1 MTPEQQSYV
10 KQQLERGVDPAVL
23 IDTLRQ
29 SGYSEELIT
38 QLISS
43 AQTQRATI
51 PIPPPTHGV
60 PQTEIPKAQNGSK
73 FVKPLLIVVGFI
85 VIAAI
90 ALILVI
96 AASLNDAQYH
106 RMDAS
111 AQQMLNNSRSLAEV
125 HYDKNGFSYA
135 GFCESSEFQRIKF
148 ELAEYEFDCED
159 SEAAY
164 RASVRLIS
172 DSYSG
177 LQYQCADSTGRF
189 VKLPSNPEG
198 LSCGTNKLADEVY
211 ETNAIIDTYSSD
223 VGLPVEGRPRVTED
237 NVLQAERLVFADSAK
252 LARRYY
258 KDNQSYIGFCGYLK
272 AEMGNSG
279 LEFSCMSEDIQY
291 RVSIQTLEGSYL
303 CLFDVA
309 DSIEQTMILDTE
321 PTGLYCE

>member
-10 KQQLERGVDPAVL
+10 KQQLERGVNPEVL
-23 IDTLRQ
+23 KDTLRQ

-43 AQTQRATI
+43 AQAPRASV

-73 FVKPLLIVVGFI
+73 FIKLLLMVAGFVV
-85 VIAAI
+85 VAVI
-90 ALILVI
+90 ALILVV

-106 RMDAS
+106 GMDAS
-111 AQQMLNNSRSLAEV
+111 AQQMLNTSRSLAEI
-125 HYDKNGFSYA
+125 YYEENGSSYA

-148 ELAEYEFDCED
+148 ALTEYVFDCKD

-172 DSYSG
+172 DNDSG

-189 VKLPSNPEG
+189 EKLPTNPEG
-198 LSCGTNKLADEVY
+198 LSCSGNKLEDEVA
-211 ETNAIIDTYSSD
+211 EINAKIDTYSSD
-223 VGLPVEGRPRVTED
+223 VGLPVEERPHVTED
-237 NVLQAERLVFADSAK
+237 IVLQAERLIFADSAK

-258 KDNQSYIGFCGYLK
+258 KDNQSYIGFCGYLI

-291 RVSIQTLEGSYL
+291 RVSIQSLDGSYL

-309 DSIEQTMILDTE
+309 DSIEQTVTLDTE